1 MIASGL
7 LLIIFGIL
15 LLTNN
20 VRQLT
25 ALFPD
30 IGIILSFPVILS

>member
-1 MIASGL
+1 MRGIMIASGL
-7 LLIIFGIL
+7 LLIAFGLL

-30 IGIILSFPVILS
+30 IGINF